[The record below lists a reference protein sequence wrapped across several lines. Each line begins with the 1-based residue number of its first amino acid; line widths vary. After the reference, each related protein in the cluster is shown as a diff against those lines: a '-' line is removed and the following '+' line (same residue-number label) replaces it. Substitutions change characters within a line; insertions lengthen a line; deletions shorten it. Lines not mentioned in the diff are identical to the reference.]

1 MFEKAIYSRKRYFPD
16 SKEATSTWSKLIFT
30 EQREDPSLKFK
41 SLLILNKIIRLMQT
55 LH

>member
-1 MFEKAIYSRKRYFPD
+1 MFDKAIYSSKRF
-16 SKEATSTWSKLIFT
+16 SNTAKKLHSHQVKLIFT